1 MALSPEMD
9 LECLLRAATS
19 ALFNRD
25 QEEHKEK
32 ERRDKRKTE
41 ALIVACRELSLVIFC
56 PPSKD
61 GRRKAKTWSLFPL
74 WQGRTL

>member
-1 MALSPEMD
+1 MD

-19 ALFNRD
+19 VLFNRD

-41 ALIVACRELSLVIFC
+41 ALIVACRELTL
-56 PPSKD
+56 
-61 GRRKAKTWSLFPL
+61 GLQRWEAKAKMWSLFPL
-74 WQGRTL
+74 WQGWPL